1 MNNSLKTYLN
11 FLEEYNN
18 SIVYFIEK
26 ADSFKSDFQ
35 KIKKDYRD
43 KLSKYQGNK
52 NLSLQN
58 LQANFEKEINALDEK
73 KKKLIGE
80 INRYKLIFEEGST
93 KYGKITPEIA
103 KRIEELKEAVLEL
116 DDLKSAKV
124 ITSHSENL
132 KNLDLQFSKI
142 FGQLEKSFED
152 DSDNMLND
160 ARIFFENHLSN
171 FNVELNKFNPTKDLE
186 LINEDI
192 STFSSINFLP
202 ITEIGT
208 FSKVIEINGT
218 KILKEIKVV
227 IPFIDSKS
235 ILIIHNN
242 DTIDQLNKIHDTI
255 ITRSL
260 VSSEVGK
267 IKLVLS
273 DLKDLGVIFREYVP
287 LSHESVSVANGKS
300 NFEKTLIECEERLQE
315 VSIKYTS
322 SSKHSNFTSLGE
334 YNYHKIQTKQIEDI
348 IPQYIS
354 VVLNL
359 SYEADESMLRKLNRL
374 NSNGINNGTQF
385 LMSWNIDDNSSD
397 LINQL
402 IGNKDVVT
410 IDLVGD
416 KSNYL
421 NVEHNFNPN
430 QINESKIHE
439 FIDSYNHHFKEI
451 VNKVIKE
458 NFQNALPL
466 KENWFQLDS
475 SDLVSIPVGKSKQH
489 RGEQNI
495 EIKTNDLQAHVM
507 LSGGTGSG
515 KTNFLKT
522 FITSAS
528 LNYSSESLEFYLID
542 LKNGIGFDIFRRLK
556 LPHVK
561 MFAMGAENELILNL
575 LDSLV
580 DEMNNRLNLFTLK
593 GVDDISKYNKQFPNQ
608 KIKRTILVVDEFAT
622 IFEEDAPYQDE
633 ICARLAPLAKKARA
647 AGINLFFSTQNFNH
661 VSHSFSKLKTEIPI
675 RIVLKSSLDAATA
688 LLDSRNDAMKL
699 VNTVGDGVINYRLG
713 VKLEEKDNEFF
724 KAYLLE
730 NEDLEKILIDLKN
743 QSDSLGFKEND
754 LVVYDNLAE
763 AKFEE
768 NNEITKQN
776 RVIEIVDEGNKKT
789 YKPTTYKKIP
799 IWLGEPTIISANHFK
814 IELERNF
821 NENILLAGIYKDV
834 SINALYNIFNSL
846 ICAFAPGEIAIRIFS
861 FLDNEENTELNF
873 PLLDRISN
881 YFDYKFIENSDF
893 KSELEAI
900 NQELIERQRTNN
912 IHSKRVFNFFIGL
925 EKARE
930 LYKEDSY
937 STSKYG
943 DIVKNI
949 LENGN
954 AFNFHTIC
962 EMRVPSVLNKILNSN
977 AINLFKHRIVFHLGN
992 SDESLFVLE
1001 NRMAGTLYKKDEP
1014 HSLNRGIY
1022 YNADFEGSYHK
1033 FKPYLNLVNN
1043 DLFYPSDIDL
1053 YSDFFEI
1060 EVIKSKN
1067 EDSKGIENEND
1078 NSEIQLN
1085 KNQESSENNDINLL
1099 ALNKIKD
1106 ELESLADDDEII
1118 DIDDF

>member
-1 MNNSLKTYLN
+1 MNKNLKTYLK
-11 FLEEYNN
+11 FLEDYNN
-18 SIVYFIEK
+18 SILYFVEK
-26 ADSFKSDFQ
+26 ADNFKSDFQ
-35 KIKKDYRD
+35 KLKKDYTD
-43 KLSKYQGNK
+43 KLLKYENNK
-52 NLSLQN
+52 NFSLQN
-58 LQANFEKEINALDEK
+58 LKTNFEKEINALDEK
-73 KKKLIGE
+73 KKRLIGE
-80 INRYKLIFEEGST
+80 INRYKLIFEEGIT

-116 DDLKSAKV
+116 DELKSAKV
-124 ITSHSENL
+124 NISHSENL
-132 KNLDLQFSKI
+132 KNLDLQFTKI

-152 DSDNMLND
+152 DADSMLND
-160 ARIFFENHLSN
+160 VRIFFENHLSN

-208 FSKVIEINGT
+208 FSKAIEMNGT
-218 KILKEIKVV
+218 KIMKEIKVV

-273 DLKDLGVIFREYVP
+273 DLKDLGVIFREFVP

-300 NFEKTLIECEERLQE
+300 NFEKTLIDCEERLQE

-322 SSKHSNFTSLGE
+322 SSKHSNFRSLGE
-334 YNYHKIQTKQIEDI
+334 YNYHKIQTKKTEDV
-348 IPQYIS
+348 IPQHIN

-374 NSNGINNGTQF
+374 ISNGINNGTQF
-385 LMSWNIDDNSSD
+385 LMSWNIDDNGTD

-402 IGNKDVVT
+402 IENKDIVT
-410 IDLVGD
+410 IDLIGD

-458 NFQNALPL
+458 YFQNALPL

-475 SDLVSIPVGKSKQH
+475 SELVSIPVGKSKQH

-495 EIKTNDLQAHVM
+495 VINTNDLQAHVM

-522 FITSAS
+522 FITSTA

-593 GVDDISKYNKQFPNQ
+593 GVDDISKYNKQFPNL
-608 KIKRTILVVDEFAT
+608 KIKRTILIVDEFAT

-699 VNTVGDGVINYRLG
+699 VNTVGDGVINYRSG
-713 VKLEEKDNEFF
+713 VKLEDKDNEFF

-730 NEDLEKILIDLKN
+730 NEDLEKILIDLRDH
-743 QSDSLGFKEND
+743 SDSLGIKEND

-768 NNEITKQN
+768 NKEILRQN
-776 RVIEIVDEGNKKT
+776 RVLEIVDEENKKT
-789 YKPTTYKKIP
+789 LKPTTYKRIP
-799 IWLGEPTIISANHFK
+799 VWLGEPTVISANHFK

-821 NENILLAGIYKDV
+821 NENILLSGIYKHV
-834 SINALYNIFNSL
+834 NINAIYNILNSL
-846 ICAFAPGEIAIRIFS
+846 LYSFAPGEIGIRIFS
-861 FLDNEENTELNF
+861 FLDNEENTELKF
-873 PLLDRISN
+873 PMLDKISS
-881 YFDYKFIENSDF
+881 YYDYKLIQNSDF

-900 NQELIERQRTNN
+900 NQELIRRQSTNN

-937 STSKYG
+937 STTKYG
-943 DIVKNI
+943 EILKNM

-954 AFNFHTIC
+954 AYNFHTIC

-992 SDESLFVLE
+992 SDESLFALE
-1001 NRMAGTLYKKDEP
+1001 NRMAGTMYKKDEP
-1014 HSLNRGIY
+1014 HTLNRGIY
-1022 YNADFEGSYHK
+1022 YNADFEGSYYK
-1033 FKPYLNLVNN
+1033 FKPYLKLVNN
-1043 DLFYPSDIDL
+1043 ELFYPKDIDL
-1053 YSDFFEI
+1053 YSEMFKK
-1060 EVIKSKN
+1060 EVIESMVEVSIGNQDEK
-1067 EDSKGIENEND
+1067 E
-1078 NSEIQLN
+1078 NSEIELIEHLKSN
-1085 KNQESSENNDINLL
+1085 ETNDTNLSELK
-1099 ALNKIKD
+1099 KIKD
-1106 ELESLADDDEII
+1106 ELESLDDDEEII

>member
-35 KIKKDYRD
+35 KIKKEYRD

-73 KKKLIGE
+73 KKKLLGE

-116 DDLKSAKV
+116 DELKSSKV
-124 ITSHSENL
+124 NISHSENL
-132 KNLDLQFSKI
+132 KNLDVQFTKI

-152 DSDNMLND
+152 DADNMLND

-192 STFSSINFLP
+192 STFSSNNFLP

-273 DLKDLGVIFREYVP
+273 DLKDLGVIFREFVP
-287 LSHESVSVANGKS
+287 LSHESVCVANGKS
-300 NFEKTLIECEERLQE
+300 NFEKTLIECDERLQE

-322 SSKHSNFTSLGE
+322 SSKHSNFRSLGE

-359 SYEADESMLRKLNRL
+359 SYEADESLLRKLNRL
-374 NSNGINNGTQF
+374 ISNGINNGTQF

-402 IGNKDVVT
+402 IGNKDIVT
-410 IDLVGD
+410 VDLVSD
-416 KSNYL
+416 KSNYI

-458 NFQNALPL
+458 YFQNALPL

-489 RGEQNI
+489 RGEQTI

-522 FITSAS
+522 FITSAA

-580 DEMNNRLNLFTLK
+580 DEMNNRLNLFTSK

-608 KIKRTILVVDEFAT
+608 KIKRTILIVDEFAT

-633 ICARLAPLAKKARA
+633 ICARLSPLAKKARA

-688 LLDSRNDAMKL
+688 LLDSRNDAMKH

-821 NENILLAGIYKDV
+821 NENILLSGIYKDV

-846 ICAFAPGEIAIRIFS
+846 IYAFAPGEIAIRIFS

-873 PLLDRISN
+873 PLLDKISN

-943 DIVKNI
+943 DIMKNI

-1043 DLFYPSDIDL
+1043 ELFYPNDIDL

-1060 EVIKSKN
+1060 EVIKSIN
-1067 EDSKGIENEND
+1067 EDSKGIQNEND

-1085 KNQESSENNDINLL
+1085 KNQESSENYDTDLL
-1099 ALNKIKD
+1099 ALRKIKD
-1106 ELESLADDDEII
+1106 ELESLEDDEEII

>member
-1 MNNSLKTYLN
+1 MNNSLKTYLS

-18 SIVYFIEK
+18 SIVYFVEK

-35 KIKKDYRD
+35 KIKNDYRD
-43 KLSKYQGNK
+43 KLFKFQGNK
-52 NLSLQN
+52 KLSIQN
-58 LQANFEKEINALDEK
+58 LQANFEREINALDEK
-73 KKKLIGE
+73 KKKLLGE

-103 KRIEELKEAVLEL
+103 NRIEELKEAVLEL
-116 DDLKSAKV
+116 VELKSAKV
-124 ITSHSENL
+124 NIRHSENI
-132 KNLDLQFSKI
+132 KKLDLQFSKI
-142 FGQLEKSFED
+142 FGQLEKTFED
-152 DSDNMLND
+152 DAENMLND
-160 ARIFFENHLSN
+160 ARIFFENYLSN
-171 FNVELNKFNPTKDLE
+171 FNVELNKFNTTKDLE

-192 STFSSINFLP
+192 STFSSTNFLP

-208 FSKVIEINGT
+208 FSKAIEINGT
-218 KILKEIKVV
+218 KISKKIKVLV
-227 IPFIDSKS
+227 PFIDSKS

-242 DTIDQLNKIHDTI
+242 DTKDQLNKIHDTI

-273 DLKDLGVIFREYVP
+273 DLKDLGVIFREFVP
-287 LSHESVSVANGKS
+287 LSHESVSVVNGKS
-300 NFEKTLIECEERLQE
+300 NFEKTLNECEERLQE

-322 SSKHSNFTSLGE
+322 SSKNSNFRSLGE

-359 SYEADESMLRKLNRL
+359 SYEADESMIRKLNRL
-374 NSNGINNGTQF
+374 ISNGFNNGTQF
-385 LMSWNIDDNSSD
+385 LMSWNIDDNNSD

-410 IDLVGD
+410 VDLVGD

-421 NVEHNFNPN
+421 SVEHNFNPN

-439 FIDSYNHHFKEI
+439 FIDSYNHHFKDV
-451 VNKVIKE
+451 VNKVVKE
-458 NFQNALPL
+458 YFQNALPD

-475 SDLVSIPVGKSKQH
+475 SELVSIPVGKSKQH

-542 LKNGIGFDIFRRLK
+542 LKNGIGFDIFKRLK

-580 DEMNNRLNLFTLK
+580 DEMNKRLNLFTLK
-593 GVDDISKYNKQFPNQ
+593 GVDDISKYNKQFPNK
-608 KIKRTILVVDEFAT
+608 KIKRTILIIDEFAT

-661 VSHSFSKLKTEIPI
+661 ASHSFSKLKTEIPI

-688 LLDSRNDAMKL
+688 LLDSRNDAMKH

-713 VKLEEKDNEFF
+713 VKLEDKDNEFF

-730 NEDLEKILIDLKN
+730 NEDLEKILIDLRN
-743 QSDSLGFKEND
+743 YSDTLGFKEND

-763 AKFEE
+763 ARFEE
-768 NNEITKQN
+768 NKEIIKQN
-776 RVIEIVDEGNKKT
+776 RVLEVVDEDNNKNS
-789 YKPTTYKKIP
+789 KPTTYKKIP
-799 IWLGEPTIISANHFK
+799 IWLGEPTIVSGNHFN

-821 NENILLAGIYKDV
+821 NENILLAGIYKNV
-834 SINALYNIFNSL
+834 LINIIYNIINSL
-846 ICAFAPGEIAIRIFS
+846 LYAFAPGEIAIRIFS
-861 FLDNEENTELNF
+861 FLDIEENTELNF
-873 PLLDRISN
+873 PLLNKISS
-881 YFDYKFIENSDF
+881 YYDYRFIDNGDF
-893 KSELEAI
+893 KSELEVI
-900 NQELIERQRTNN
+900 NQELIRRQRTNN
-912 IHSKRVFNFFIGL
+912 LHSKRIFNFFIGL

-930 LYKEDSY
+930 IYKEDSY
-937 STSKYG
+937 STTKYG
-943 DIVKNI
+943 DILKNI

-1001 NRMAGTLYKKDEP
+1001 NKMASTLYKKDEP
-1014 HSLNRGIY
+1014 HTINRGIY

-1033 FKPYLNLVNN
+1033 FKPYINLVNN
-1043 DLFYPSDIDL
+1043 ELFYPNDIDL
-1053 YSDFFEI
+1053 YAEFFVNK
-1060 EVIKSKN
+1060 VIN
-1067 EDSKGIENEND
+1067 IIDEDSDGLNYEDD
-1078 NSEIQLN
+1078 NKEIQIN
-1085 KNQESSENNDINLL
+1085 YNQEQIENNDNDLL
-1099 ALNKIKD
+1099 GLKKLKD
-1106 ELESLADDDEII
+1106 ELESLEDDDEII
-1118 DIDDF
+1118 EIDNF